1 MNFVCPK
8 CKEKLNDIG
17 PSLKCANGH
26 SFDKARAGYCNLLL
40 SSVGGVHGDN
50 REMLI
55 ARRDFLDTGAY
66 LPLADK
72 VSELVNKYLQSGNL
86 LDIGCGEGYY
96 TDIIVKSL
104 SQKAVKISA
113 FDISKEAVKLAA
125 RRNKEIE
132 LAVASAYRMPTGD
145 GEFDMAINMFSP
157 LAVEQ
162 IYRTL
167 KKDGIF
173 IMVIPGENHLFGLK
187 EATYK
192 TPYKNEVGDTELF
205 GFSLLETERLSYT
218 LTLDSSESIK
228 SLFMMTPYA
237 YRTSPSDR
245 ERVLSLDTLTTEIEF
260 IIFVYR
266 KD

>member
-1 MNFVCPK
+1 MNFVCPQ

-50 REMLI
+50 REMLL
-55 ARRDFLDTGAY
+55 ARRDFLDTDAY
-66 LPLADK
+66 RQLADK
-72 VSELVNKYLQSGNL
+72 VSELVNKYLHSGNL

-96 TDIIVKSL
+96 TDIIEKRL
-104 SQKAVKISA
+104 SSKAIQISA

-125 RRNKEIE
+125 KRNKNIE
-132 LAVASAYRMPTGD
+132 FAVASAYRMPTGD

-157 LAVEQ
+157 LALEE

-167 KKDGIF
+167 KKDGVF

-192 TPYKNEVGDTELF
+192 TPYKNEVGSSELE
-205 GFSLLETERLSYT
+205 GFSLLESEKISYT
-218 LTLDSSESIK
+218 LNLNSSESIK
-228 SLFMMTPYA
+228 ALFMMTPYA
-237 YRTSPSDR
+237 YRTSPSDKK
-245 ERVLSLDTLTTEIEF
+245 RVLSLDTLTTEIEF